1 MANMPPIMA
10 PSVSI
15 GYRIKYEVIEPIFAA
30 ELGPTAPDAV
40 FVERLAEWSWFG
52 EDKARRSFSRILY
65 PIPTA
70 PGLHRADL
78 LALLR
83 VVNRRT
89 PDEYAE
95 EFVENETDE
104 KAKKYIL
111 EQFGPAL
118 KESDLV
124 FSVVKNVPYRK

>member
-1 MANMPPIMA
+1 FPISNMPPIMA

-30 ELGPTAPDAV
+30 ELGPAAPDAV
-40 FVERLAEWSWFG
+40 FVERLVEWSWFD
-52 EDKARRSFSRILY
+52 ENKA
-65 PIPTA
+65 PIETN
-70 PGLHRADL
+70 PGLNRADL
-78 LALLR
+78 LVLLR

-95 EFVENETDE
+95 EFVENEMDK

-111 EQFGPAL
+111 EQFGPGL
-118 KESDLV
+118 KESDVV
-124 FSVVKNVPYRK
+124 FDVVKNVITRT